1 MPILSHFSSIK
12 ISNSCSMKMISIV
25 DIAEGDF
32 AIFVSIS
39 RLSENYRRPHYNQ
52 LYFKLIFCQQLTD
65 CMMFFS
71 LLSHAHL
78 QKCKAMAKVAA
89 NSQLLILILW
99 SNVYILAEKEGIFV
113 LFNHSKI
120 FSISMHGPKIVYG
133 PKQPEYLKS
142 SLKTIQP
149 GTPEDECQDLIL
161 RCLK

>member
-1 MPILSHFSSIK
+1 
-12 ISNSCSMKMISIV
+12 MKMISIV
-25 DIAEGDF
+25 DLAEGDF
-32 AIFVSIS
+32 ANFVSIS
-39 RLSENYRRPHYNQ
+39 RLSENYRRPYYNQ
-52 LYFKLIFCQQLTD
+52 LCFKLIFCQQLTD
-65 CMMFFS
+65 CMIFFS

-78 QKCKAMAKVAA
+78 QKCKAMTA

-99 SNVYILAEKEGIFV
+99 SYVYILAEKEGIFV